1 MRRECR
7 LNPDQDLFILLH
19 MSGSANPKTASTS
32 GKATY
37 RGITL
42 PKLTTRSRFSK
53 SQIKR
58 AVEHAVAKHA
68 DSLARKT

>member
-1 MRRECR
+1 
-7 LNPDQDLFILLH
+7 